1 LIYFVGAGPGDPEL
15 ITVRGRHLLAT
26 AGVVVYAGSL
36 VNPELLAVCRPD
48 TAVYDSAGMTLA
60 EIVAVM
66 TAAHRDGQ
74 EVVRL
79 HTGDPALYGAIQEQ
93 MEALAQEGVPYAVVP
108 GVSSF
113 LAAAAAAGR
122 ELTKPDVSQTVIITR
137 LAGRTPVPEAEN
149 LRALAATGA
158 TLVIFL
164 SVQLIDRVVEELAAG
179 GLAPDTPVV
188 VVERASWPDEKVVRT
203 SLAGAAGEVRALGI
217 ARTAVIMVG
226 RALAGEAVPSRLYA
240 ADFSHGYRRGQD
252 P

>member
-1 LIYFVGAGPGDPEL
+1 MIYFVGAGPGDPEL
-15 ITVRGRHLLAT
+15 ITVRGRRLLEQ

-48 TAVYDSAGMTLA
+48 AAVYDSSGMTLA

-66 TAAHRDGQ
+66 AAAHRDGR

-93 MEALAQEGVPYAVVP
+93 MDALELEGVPYAVVP

-122 ELTKPDVSQTVIITR
+122 ELTKPGVAQTVIITR
-137 LAGRTPVPEAEN
+137 MAGRTPVPQGEN

-158 TLVIFL
+158 TLVILL
-164 SVQLIDRVVEELAAG
+164 SVQLIDEVVRELAAG

-188 VVERASWPDEKVVRT
+188 VVERASWPDQRLVRT
-203 SLAGAAGEVRALGI
+203 TMGGVAGQVRTMGI
-217 ARTAVIMVG
+217 GRTAVIMVG
-226 RALAGEAVPSRLYA
+226 RALGGESVPSRLYA
-240 ADFSHGYRRGQD
+240 ADFSHGYRRARDQ
-252 P
+252 